1 MLNTIKLTLTRTL
14 LYTLL
19 AAISVACTAAP
30 AEPAIPTATDV
41 PPTEVATQAPTEVP
55 TEMPTVEPT
64 QSAAE
69 IYQDPTQPIAARVDA
84 VLAEMTL
91 AEKIGQM
98 TLIEKGSIDP
108 TAVTDY
114 AIGGIL
120 SGGGGYPKGNNTP
133 EGWAEMVDGYQQA
146 ALDTR
151 LGIPMIYGVDAVHGH
166 SNVVGTVVFPHNI
179 GLGAANNPELMTRI
193 GEITAAEMVATGI
206 YWNYG
211 PAVSVPQDI
220 RWGRTYE
227 GYSEDTAIVSSLS
240 SAYLRGLQQ
249 DDLSAP
255 DTVLATVKHFVADG
269 GTRWGSS
276 TTGNYQMDQ
285 GVARGDMELLR
296 RVHLPPYEVAIE
308 NGAQSV
314 MISFS
319 SWNYVKMHGNRELI
333 TGVLIDELGFDG
345 FIVADWGG
353 VDQIS
358 LSYYES
364 VVRAINAG
372 IDMNM
377 VPYDYETFINTL
389 TIAVDAG
396 DVSEDRIDEAVR
408 NILKVKFALGL
419 FEAPFSNPDYLER
432 VGSDAH
438 REVARQAVRESAVLL
453 KNEGDLLPLDP
464 AQTEIFVAGKA
475 ADDIGIQSGGWTIE
489 WQGKAGDITVGT
501 TILEGIQATVS
512 TDTTVHYDKFGHFD
526 EITDTPS
533 TCIAVV
539 GEQPYA
545 EGFGDDPDL
554 ELEARDK
561 RMLRRMAE
569 TCETLTVLLVSG
581 RPLVLNDLY
590 DQWDAFVAVW
600 LPGTEGQ
607 GVADVLFGDYPF
619 TGTLPYTWP
628 RSVDQLPFDF
638 ATLQA
643 EDVLFSR
650 GFGLIE

>member
-1 MLNTIKLTLTRTL
+1 MKANFAYAVL
-14 LYTLL
+14 LVAVLL
-19 AAISVACTAAP
+19 SGAVVSISSNAP
-30 AEPAIPTATDV
+30 IE
-41 PPTEVATQAPTEVP
+41 
-55 TEMPTVEPT
+55 TV
-64 QSAAE
+64 
-69 IYQDPTQPIAARVDA
+69 DPRIEAL
-84 VLAEMTL
+84 LAEMTL

-98 TLIEKGSIDP
+98 TLIEKNSIDP
-108 TAVTDY
+108 ADVTDY

-120 SGGGGYPKGNNTP
+120 SGGGGYPRENTP
-133 EGWAEMVDGYQQA
+133 EGWADMVNGYQQA
-146 ALDTR
+146 ALETR

-166 SNVVGTVVFPHNI
+166 NNVYGAVIFPHNV

-193 GEITAAEMVATGI
+193 GEVTAAEMIGTGI

-249 DDLSAP
+249 ADLAAP

-276 TTGNYQMDQ
+276 KTGNYQIDQ
-285 GVARGDMELLR
+285 GVARGDMNLLR

-333 TGVLIDELGFDG
+333 TDVLKTELGFDG

-377 VPYDYETFINTL
+377 VPYDYKTFIETL
-389 TIAVDAG
+389 TIAVEAG
-396 DVSEDRIDEAVR
+396 DVPMERIDDAVR
-408 NILKVKFALGL
+408 NILKLKLALGL
-419 FEAPFSNPDYLER
+419 FEQPFSNPDYLAEI
-432 VGSDAH
+432 GSEAH
-438 REVARQAVRESAVLL
+438 REVARDAVRQSLVLL
-453 KNEGDLLPLDP
+453 KNENSVLPLSADID
-464 AQTEIFVAGKA
+464 EIFVAGKA

-489 WQGKAGDITVGT
+489 WQGRPGDITPGT

-512 TDTTVHYDKFGHFD
+512 ADTAVYYDKFGHFD
-526 EITDTPS
+526 DITDAPS

-539 GEQPYA
+539 GEMPYA

-554 ELEARDK
+554 ELAARDK
-561 RMLRRMAE
+561 RMLRRLAE
-569 TCETLTVLLVSG
+569 VCDTVTVLLISG
-581 RPLVLNDLY
+581 RPMILNDLFA
-590 DQWDAFVAVW
+590 QWDGLVAVW

-628 RSVDQLPFDF
+628 HAVDQLPFEF
-638 ATLQA
+638 ETLSS
-643 EDVLFSR
+643 EDVLFPR
-650 GFGLIE
+650 GFGLTE